1 VVKARVPVS
10 RRPLRLRLY
19 IAGDAPNSVRAVAN
33 LRAICDEHFAARH
46 QIEVIDLLENP
57 ERGLTDGIIV
67 TPTLLKLAPAPMQR
81 MIGSLSDITQV
92 VGTLN
97 GK

>member
-1 VVKARVPVS
+1 MVKARVPVS